1 MTGDGNLFLILSL
14 SYLYLISILSHLIS
28 YHSRST
34 VDTLLRFYIPY
45 SFLPLP
51 FLLTPSVYLIYIL
64 LTYVQTL
71 SRFYAP
77 D

>member
-1 MTGDGNLFLILSL
+1 MTGDGNLFLIFIFIFILS
-14 SYLYLISILSHLIS
+14 LSHLIS